1 MKSRLPAFLIS
12 AFALAP
18 LCAPAQDAPVP
29 AQPVPA
35 ASSQDAPVPAQ
46 AVPAESAS
54 SSGGKKIVIELPELP
69 TSEDVRLKFTGLV
82 QAQYVYA
89 TASGGGAGDRD
100 GFSLRRTILGV
111 SAELG
116 DDWSAKLTY
125 EFDSTQEGGS
135 ADNGYVDTATIS
147 RKFGSAGTLSVGH
160 KKAHFM
166 LEEYSPSSQF
176 PCLERSIN
184 SNFVT
189 NNVYAR
195 GLSGSHIG
203 VYWEGK
209 IPRGGD
215 YGFSLT
221 NAVAKDYDRRSNDLA
236 ITGYFGGTLKLSDG
250 AQLYFGLNG
259 TVNFGDDGVPPGV
272 DGSSSSALTNAGTVY
287 GVEPYVRF
295 TSGGLMLLA
304 DVFFIDG
311 SSSSRLDP
319 FYGVNL
325 TGTFRFGNGFEPALR
340 FTYLNTESGL
350 VNANVQNRVPSS
362 GGFNNAATY
371 YAGVNYY
378 FTKDVKLAVGYEYG
392 HYFGGGSVSSADS
405 GAFRTMLQVSF

>member
-1 MKSRLPAFLIS
+1 MKSTLPAFLIS

-29 AQPVPA
+29 AQAVPA
-35 ASSQDAPVPAQ
+35 AD
-46 AVPAESAS
+46 AS

-89 TASGGGAGDRD
+89 TASGGSAGDRD

-147 RKFGSAGTLSVGH
+147 RKFGFAGTLSVGH

-272 DGSSSSALTNAGTVY
+272 DGSSALTNAGTVY

-304 DVFFIDG
+304 DAFFIDG

-325 TGTFRFGNGFEPALR
+325 TGTFRFDNGFEPALR
-340 FTYLNTESGL
+340 FTYLNTDSGC
-350 VNANVQNRVPSS
+350 VNASVQNRVPDS

-378 FTKDVKLAVGYEYG
+378 FNKYVKLAVGYEYG
-392 HYFGGGSVSSADS
+392 HYFGGGRVSSADS

>member
-1 MKSRLPAFLIS
+1 MKSTLPAFLIS

-29 AQPVPA
+29 AQAVPA
-35 ASSQDAPVPAQ
+35 AD
-46 AVPAESAS
+46 AS

-69 TSEDVRLKFTGLV
+69 TSEDVRLRFTGLV

-89 TASGGGAGDRD
+89 TASGGIAGDRD

-125 EFDSTQEGGS
+125 EFDSTQDGGS

-215 YGFSLT
+215 YGVSLT

-272 DGSSSSALTNAGTVY
+272 DGSSALTNAGTVY

-304 DVFFIDG
+304 DAFFIDG

-325 TGTFRFGNGFEPALR
+325 TGTFRFDNGVEPALR
-340 FTYLNTESGL
+340 FTYLNTDSGC
-350 VNANVQNRVPSS
+350 VNASVQNRVPDS

-378 FTKDVKLAVGYEYG
+378 FNKYVKLAVGYEYG
-392 HYFGGGSVSSADS
+392 HYFGGGRVSSADS

>member
-1 MKSRLPAFLIS
+1 MAAVRSSR
-12 AFALAP
+12 
-18 LCAPAQDAPVP
+18 
-29 AQPVPA
+29 
-35 ASSQDAPVPAQ
+35 
-46 AVPAESAS
+46 
-54 SSGGKKIVIELPELP
+54 
-69 TSEDVRLKFTGLV
+69 R
-82 QAQYVYA
+82 
-89 TASGGGAGDRD
+89 TASGGSAGDRD

-125 EFDSTQEGGS
+125 EFDSTQDGGS

-209 IPRGGD
+209 ISGGGD
-215 YGFSLT
+215 YGVSLT

-236 ITGYFGGTLKLSDG
+236 VTGNLGWTLKLSDG

-295 TSGGLMLLA
+295 TSGDLMLLA
-304 DVFFIDG
+304 DAFFIDG

-325 TGTFRFGNGFEPALR
+325 TGTFRFDNGFEPALR
-340 FTYLNTESGL
+340 FTYLNTDSGC
-350 VNANVQNRVPSS
+350 VNASVQNRVPDS

-378 FTKDVKLAVGYEYG
+378 FNKYVKLAVGYEYG
-392 HYFGGGSVSSADS
+392 HYFGGGRVSSADS

>member
-46 AVPAESAS
+46 AVPAEFASA
-54 SSGGKKIVIELPELP
+54 SGGKKIVIELPELP

-125 EFDSTQEGGS
+125 EFDSAQDGGS

-209 IPRGGD
+209 ISGGGD
-215 YGFSLT
+215 YGVSLT

-236 ITGYFGGTLKLSDG
+236 VTGNLGWTLKLSDG

-272 DGSSSSALTNAGTVY
+272 GESSALTNAGTVY

-378 FTKDVKLAVGYEYG
+378 FNKYVKLAVGYEYG

>member
-1 MKSRLPAFLIS
+1 MKSTLPAFLIS

-29 AQPVPA
+29 AQAVPA
-35 ASSQDAPVPAQ
+35 AD
-46 AVPAESAS
+46 AS

-69 TSEDVRLKFTGLV
+69 TSEDVRLRFTGLV

-89 TASGGGAGDRD
+89 TASGGIAGDRD

-125 EFDSTQEGGS
+125 EFDSTQDGGS

-209 IPRGGD
+209 ISGGGD
-215 YGFSLT
+215 YGVSLT

-236 ITGYFGGTLKLSDG
+236 VTGNLGWTLKLSDG

-272 DGSSSSALTNAGTVY
+272 DGSSALTNAGTVY

-304 DVFFIDG
+304 DAFFIDG

-325 TGTFRFGNGFEPALR
+325 TGTFRFDNGFEPALR
-340 FTYLNTESGL
+340 FTYLNTDSGC
-350 VNANVQNRVPSS
+350 VNASVQNRVPDS

-378 FTKDVKLAVGYEYG
+378 FNKYVKLAVGYEYG
-392 HYFGGGSVSSADS
+392 HYFGGGRVSSADS

>member
-1 MKSRLPAFLIS
+1 MKSTLPAFLIS

-18 LCAPAQDAPVP
+18 LCTPA
-29 AQPVPA
+29 
-35 ASSQDAPVPAQ
+35 QDAPVPAQ
-46 AVPAESAS
+46 AVPAASAS

-89 TASGGGAGDRD
+89 TASGGSAGDRE

-116 DDWSAKLTY
+116 DAWSAKLTY
-125 EFDSTQEGGS
+125 EFDSTQDGGS

-215 YGFSLT
+215 YGVSLT

-236 ITGYFGGTLKLSDG
+236 ITGYFGGTLKLADG

-259 TVNFGDDGVPPGV
+259 TVNFGDDGVPPG
-272 DGSSSSALTNAGTVY
+272 GGGSSALTNAGTVY

-304 DVFFIDG
+304 DAFFIDG

-325 TGTFRFGNGFEPALR
+325 TGTFRFDNGFEPALR
-340 FTYLNTESGL
+340 FTYLNTDSGL
-350 VNANVQNRVPSS
+350 VNASVQNRVPDS

-378 FTKDVKLAVGYEYG
+378 FNKYVKLAVGYEYG
-392 HYFGGGSVSSADS
+392 HYFGGGRVSSADS

>member
-1 MKSRLPAFLIS
+1 MKSTLPAFLIS

-29 AQPVPA
+29 AQAVPA
-35 ASSQDAPVPAQ
+35 AD
-46 AVPAESAS
+46 AS

-69 TSEDVRLKFTGLV
+69 TSEDVRLRFTGLV

-89 TASGGGAGDRD
+89 TASGGIAGDRD

-125 EFDSTQEGGS
+125 EFDSTQDGGS

-209 IPRGGD
+209 ISGGGD
-215 YGFSLT
+215 YGVSLT

-236 ITGYFGGTLKLSDG
+236 VTGNLGWTLKLSDG

-272 DGSSSSALTNAGTVY
+272 DGSSALTNAGTVY

-304 DVFFIDG
+304 DAFFIDG

-325 TGTFRFGNGFEPALR
+325 TGTFRFDNGFEPALR
-340 FTYLNTESGL
+340 FTYLNTDSGC
-350 VNANVQNRVPSS
+350 VNASVQNRVPDS

-378 FTKDVKLAVGYEYG
+378 FNKYVKLAVGYEYG
-392 HYFGGGSVSSADS
+392 HYFGGGRVSSADS
-405 GAFRTMLQVSF
+405 GTFRTMLQVSF

>member
-1 MKSRLPAFLIS
+1 MKSTLPAFLIS

-29 AQPVPA
+29 AQAVPA
-35 ASSQDAPVPAQ
+35 AD
-46 AVPAESAS
+46 AS

-89 TASGGGAGDRD
+89 TASGGSAGDRD

-147 RKFGSAGTLSVGH
+147 RKFGFAGTLSVGH

-272 DGSSSSALTNAGTVY
+272 DGSSALTNAGTVY

-304 DVFFIDG
+304 DAFFIDG

-325 TGTFRFGNGFEPALR
+325 TGTFRFDNGVEPALR
-340 FTYLNTESGL
+340 FTYLNTDSGC
-350 VNANVQNRVPSS
+350 VNASVQNRVPDS

-378 FTKDVKLAVGYEYG
+378 FNKYVKLAVGYEYG

>member
-1 MKSRLPAFLIS
+1 MKSTLPAFLIS

-29 AQPVPA
+29 AQAVPA
-35 ASSQDAPVPAQ
+35 AD
-46 AVPAESAS
+46 AS

-69 TSEDVRLKFTGLV
+69 TSEDVRLRFTGLV

-89 TASGGGAGDRD
+89 TASGGSAGDRE

-125 EFDSTQEGGS
+125 EFDSTQDGGS

-209 IPRGGD
+209 ISGGGD
-215 YGFSLT
+215 YGVSLT

-236 ITGYFGGTLKLSDG
+236 VTGNLGWTLKLSDG

-272 DGSSSSALTNAGTVY
+272 GGSSALTNAGTVY

-378 FTKDVKLAVGYEYG
+378 FNKYVKLAVGYEYG

>member
-1 MKSRLPAFLIS
+1 MKSTLPAFLIS

-89 TASGGGAGDRD
+89 TASGGSAGDRD

-125 EFDSTQEGGS
+125 EFDSEQNG
-135 ADNGYVDTATIS
+135 DNVDKGYVDTATIS
-147 RKFGSAGTLSVGH
+147 RKFGNAGTLSVGH

-221 NAVAKDYDRRSNDLA
+221 NAVAKDYDQRSNDLA
-236 ITGYFGGTLKLSDG
+236 VTGYFGGTLKLADG

-259 TVNFGDDGVPPGV
+259 TVNFGDDGVPPG
-272 DGSSSSALTNAGTVY
+272 GGASALTNAGTVY

-350 VNANVQNRVPSS
+350 VNANVQNRVPDS

-378 FTKDVKLAVGYEYG
+378 FNKYVKLAVGYEYG
-392 HYFGGGSVSSADS
+392 HYFGGGRVSSADS

>member
-1 MKSRLPAFLIS
+1 MKSTLPAFLIS

-18 LCAPAQDAPVP
+18 LCAP

-46 AVPAESAS
+46 AVPAADAS

-147 RKFGSAGTLSVGH
+147 RKFGFAGTLSVGH

-272 DGSSSSALTNAGTVY
+272 GGSSALTNAGTVY

-378 FTKDVKLAVGYEYG
+378 FNKYVKLAVGYEYG
-392 HYFGGGSVSSADS
+392 HYFGGGRVSSADS

>member
-1 MKSRLPAFLIS
+1 MKSTLPAFLIS

-29 AQPVPA
+29 AQAVPA
-35 ASSQDAPVPAQ
+35 AD
-46 AVPAESAS
+46 AS

-69 TSEDVRLKFTGLV
+69 TSEDVRLRFTGLV

-89 TASGGGAGDRD
+89 TASGGSAGDRD

-147 RKFGSAGTLSVGH
+147 RKFGFAGTLSVGH

-272 DGSSSSALTNAGTVY
+272 DGSSALTNAGTVY

-304 DVFFIDG
+304 DAFFIDG

-325 TGTFRFGNGFEPALR
+325 TGTFRFDNGFEPALR
-340 FTYLNTESGL
+340 FTYLNTDSGC
-350 VNANVQNRVPSS
+350 VNASVQNRVPDS

-378 FTKDVKLAVGYEYG
+378 FNKYVKLAVGYEYG
-392 HYFGGGSVSSADS
+392 HYFGGGRVSSADS

>member
-89 TASGGGAGDRD
+89 TASGGSAGDRD

-125 EFDSTQEGGS
+125 EFDSTQDGGS

-209 IPRGGD
+209 ISGGGD
-215 YGFSLT
+215 YGVSLT

-236 ITGYFGGTLKLSDG
+236 VTGNLGWTLKLSDG

-272 DGSSSSALTNAGTVY
+272 GGSSALTNAGTVY

-378 FTKDVKLAVGYEYG
+378 FNKYVKLAVGYEYG

>member
-18 LCAPAQDAPVP
+18 LCAPAQDVPVP

-125 EFDSTQEGGS
+125 EFDSAQDGGS

-209 IPRGGD
+209 ISGGGD
-215 YGFSLT
+215 YGVSLT
-221 NAVAKDYDRRSNDLA
+221 NAVAKDYDQRSNDLA
-236 ITGYFGGTLKLSDG
+236 VTGNLGWTLKLSDG

-272 DGSSSSALTNAGTVY
+272 GGSSALTNAGTVY

-378 FTKDVKLAVGYEYG
+378 FNKYVKLAVGYEYG

>member
-125 EFDSTQEGGS
+125 EFDSAQDGGS

-209 IPRGGD
+209 ISGGGD
-215 YGFSLT
+215 YGVSLT
-221 NAVAKDYDRRSNDLA
+221 NAVAKDYDQRSNDLA
-236 ITGYFGGTLKLSDG
+236 VTGNLGWTLKLSDG

-272 DGSSSSALTNAGTVY
+272 GGSSALTNAGTVY

-378 FTKDVKLAVGYEYG
+378 FNKYVKLAVGYEYG

>member
-18 LCAPAQDAPVP
+18 LCAPAQDVPVP

-125 EFDSTQEGGS
+125 EFDSAQDGGS

-209 IPRGGD
+209 ISGGGD
-215 YGFSLT
+215 YGVSLT
-221 NAVAKDYDRRSNDLA
+221 NAVAKDYDQRSNDLA
-236 ITGYFGGTLKLSDG
+236 VTGNLGWTLKLSDG

-272 DGSSSSALTNAGTVY
+272 GGSSALTNAGTVY

-378 FTKDVKLAVGYEYG
+378 FNKYVKLAVGYEYG
-392 HYFGGGSVSSADS
+392 HYFGGGRVSSADS